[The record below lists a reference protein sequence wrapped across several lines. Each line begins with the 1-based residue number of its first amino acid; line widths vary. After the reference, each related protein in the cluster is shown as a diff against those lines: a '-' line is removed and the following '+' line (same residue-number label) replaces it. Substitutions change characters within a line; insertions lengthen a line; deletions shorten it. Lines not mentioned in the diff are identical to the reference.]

1 MTPPDDSLPDLGPA
15 AMAVAALV
23 DRVTPDQLD
32 DPTPCPDYAV
42 RNVLGHLSGLS
53 LAFRDAAL
61 KNVGPTTDTD
71 PGASL
76 PDIGDDWRPVLAA
89 RLTEL
94 PAAWRSPGA
103 WEGMTQAGGVTFP
116 AADAGVVA
124 LNELVVHGWDLA
136 RATGQPYAPEP
147 ADLEVAYTMLSA
159 AAESG
164 EETGGMFGP
173 PVPVGE
179 NASLLDQVISL
190 SGRDPA
196 WTP

>member
-15 AMAVAALV
+15 AMAVAALA
-23 DRVTPDQLD
+23 DGVTPEQLD
-32 DPTPCPDYAV
+32 DPTPCPQYAV
-42 RNVLGHLSGLS
+42 RNLLGHLSGLS

-61 KNVGPTTDTD
+61 KKLGGTTDTD
-71 PGASL
+71 PGL
-76 PDIGDDWRPVLAA
+76 TRPDIGDDWRAVLAA

-103 WEGMTQAGGVTFP
+103 WEGVTEAGGLTFP
-116 AADAGVVA
+116 ASDAGVVA
-124 LNELVVHGWDLA
+124 LNELVLHGWDLA
-136 RATGQPYAPEP
+136 RATGQPYAPDP
-147 ADLEVAYTMLSA
+147 VDLETSYAMLSA

-164 EETGGMFGP
+164 EGTGGMFGP
-173 PVPVGE
+173 PVPVAE
-179 NASLLDQVISL
+179 NASLLDQVVAL